1 MRERER
7 VMAHHK
13 VTQQLTIRDC
23 KRERERERE
32 RARCANVKTTQ
43 QLLSKREREG
53 ERESKRQELNGDG
66 NSELIY
72 VPAAILPLIGT
83 TEEEI

>member
-23 KRERERERE
+23 KRERERG
-32 RARCANVKTTQ
+32 RCANVKTTQ
-43 QLLSKREREG
+43 QLLSKSKGYRESESERERE
-53 ERESKRQELNGDG
+53 RANGK
-66 NSELIY
+66 N
-72 VPAAILPLIGT
+72 
-83 TEEEI
+83 